1 MSNRLYL
8 VVSAT
13 IFALVA
19 IAHLVRVI
27 DGIPVQVG
35 DEMVPMYVSWF
46 GFVVPGF
53 LAGSAIRLL
62 RQNAAS

>member
-13 IFALVA
+13 LFVLVA
-19 IAHLVRVI
+19 LAHLVRVMN
-27 DGIPVQVG
+27 GLPVQVG
-35 DEMVPMYVSWF
+35 SYSVPMAMSWI
-46 GFVVPGF
+46 GVVVPGF

-62 RQNAAS
+62 RTDGA

>member
-13 IFALVA
+13 LFTLVA

-27 DGIPVQVG
+27 KGIPVQVG
-35 DEMVPMYVSWF
+35 AEIVPMYVSWI
-46 GFVVPGF
+46 GFVVPAF
-53 LAGSAIRLL
+53 LAASAIRLL
-62 RQNAAS
+62 RQAATS

>member
-13 IFALVA
+13 IFFAVA
-19 IAHLVRVI
+19 IAHLVRII
-27 DGIPVQVG
+27 DGMPIQAG
-35 DEMVPMYVSWF
+35 SYSVPMYVSWI
-46 GFVVPGF
+46 GLVVPGF

-62 RQNAAS
+62 RQGDDS